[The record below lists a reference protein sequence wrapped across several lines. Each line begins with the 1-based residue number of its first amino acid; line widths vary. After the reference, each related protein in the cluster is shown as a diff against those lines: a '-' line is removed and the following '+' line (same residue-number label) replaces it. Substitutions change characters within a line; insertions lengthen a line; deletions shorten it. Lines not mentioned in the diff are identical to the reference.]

1 MLLKAL
7 ISAGLVSAG
16 LILILL
22 TTTTPSSS
30 GALGILAVFVLSYIV
45 FLVLTTFTL
54 WTTSFLMTRLTKNLR
69 SNRHTEVVTLR
80 RAYYFSTI
88 IALAPVLMVSLRSV
102 GAVGPYEVGLIAL
115 FVALGCLYVA
125 RRTT

>member
-22 TTTTPSSS
+22 TTTTPSGS
-30 GALGILAVFVLSYIV
+30 GALGILAIFVLGYVVS
-45 FLVLTTFTL
+45 LVVTTFIL
-54 WTTSFLMTRLTKNLR
+54 LGTSFVVARVT
-69 SNRHTEVVTLR
+69 SNFRPHRQYSTMSLR
-80 RAYYFSTI
+80 RSYYFSTI
-88 IALAPVLMVSLRSV
+88 IALAPVLVVSLRSV
-102 GAVGPYEVGLIAL
+102 GAVGPYEVGLVIL

-125 RRTT
+125 RRAT